1 MIAKLKAGPGEANRA
16 ICTDYFI
23 KCGQLQAGQEIE
35 SLPLCFVPLMRS
47 QMNALADKI
56 AGFGNGEPAAAAFP
70 PHQTTAPGSEPTP
83 AASAPAAASA
93 RPVYQGGATVITG
106 TIERVTTKDGK
117 SSKGPWTLYGIQ
129 IGGAWFNTFSN
140 TIGGMAHDLVGK
152 QAELR
157 YTEDDKGKTA
167 VEVTPIGGN
176 PSDDDDLPM

>member
-1 MIAKLKAGPGEANRA
+1 MISALKAGPGEPSRA
-16 ICTDYFI
+16 ICTDYFL

-35 SLPLCFVPLMRS
+35 SLPLRFVPLMRS

-56 AGFGNGEPAAAAFP
+56 AGFGNGEQAAAAFP
-70 PHQTTAPGSEPTP
+70 PHQSPAPGSESTP
-83 AASAPAAASA
+83 AAAAA

-117 SSKGPWTLYGIQ
+117 SSKGPWTLYGIN

-140 TIGGMAHDLVGK
+140 TVGGIAQDLTGK
-152 QAELR
+152 QVELR

-167 VEVTPIGGN
+167 VEVTPIEGKPG
-176 PSDDDDLPM
+176 DDDDLPM